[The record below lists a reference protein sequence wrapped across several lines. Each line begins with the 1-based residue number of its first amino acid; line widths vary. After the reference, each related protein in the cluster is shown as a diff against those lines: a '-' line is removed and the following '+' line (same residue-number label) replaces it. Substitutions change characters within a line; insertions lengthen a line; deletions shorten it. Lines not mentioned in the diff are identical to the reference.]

1 MTLEL
6 RQQDAIRALTDAR
19 VAEAGRLFDRAFA
32 PVPVRFDLRGRA
44 AGQFRFRRQGGAH
57 DYLIRYNPWVFAAD
71 LEHHQS
77 DTVAHEV
84 AHYIVQLLHPRAKPH
99 GREWKEL
106 MRRFGA
112 TPRACAP
119 YALDGVP
126 LRQQRRHSYRCAC
139 PGLVHAL
146 TTTRHRR
153 ILRGATYLCRG
164 CRTPL
169 SEL

>member
-1 MTLEL
+1 MPLDP

-19 VAEAGRLFDRAFA
+19 VAEAGRLFGRAFA

-44 AGQFRFRRQGGAH
+44 AGQFRFRCQGGAR
-57 DYLIRYNPWVFAAD
+57 DCLIRYNPWVFAAD

-84 AHYIVQLLHPRAKPH
+84 AHYIVHLLHPRAKPH

-112 TPRACAP
+112 TP
-119 YALDGVP
+119 
-126 LRQQRRHSYRCAC
+126 LRQQRRHTYRCAC
-139 PGLVHAL
+139 PGLVHSL
-146 TTTRHRR
+146 STTRHRR
-153 ILRGATYLCRG
+153 IQRGAAYLCRG

-169 SEL
+169 SEA